1 MDVRRQAPRCR
12 EMVRQASL
20 KTLEDGLPN
29 EIPMKFDNAP
39 EYVPAPVR
47 NLRRWSSGRMAA
59 MHFCIQIAVTFVHV
73 CSAVHRLPLA
83 GDAAD
88 RCP

>member
-1 MDVRRQAPRCR
+1 
-12 EMVRQASL
+12 
-20 KTLEDGLPN
+20 
-29 EIPMKFDNAP
+29 
-39 EYVPAPVR
+39 
-47 NLRRWSSGRMAA
+47 MAA